1 MGTRIDVAGM
11 LCAVAAAVLYQIM
24 SATAAESTA
33 APTGDDGLPEVH
45 WATYLSI
52 PFVAGVVGWG
62 TNWVA
67 IKMTFFPVEFI
78 GWDLWRPEGEPI
90 GLFGWQGIIPAKAAK
105 MAAISVDLLTQRLFN
120 IPEIFKRIDASTF
133 SDEFRPGTEKI
144 MLELVPEI
152 ARDLMPGVWETL
164 PGRMRRALLS
174 KMLDDNKVMVRDL
187 LDEMRENVD
196 EVLDLRTMCI
206 ESIVNHKELLNNC
219 FLKCGAK
226 EFPFIVNSGFY
237 FGFLFGLIQMVV
249 YIFYRAGWVLP
260 VFGLV
265 VGYATNWLA
274 LWLIFNPIEVTPY
287 CWGAFKMQGLFLK
300 RQAEVSAEFARIN
313 SIEETLYC
321 CGKVKMQGLFLKR
334 QAEVSAE
341 FARINS
347 STLLTSEKMWESILT
362 GPRNIQF
369 RYMLNRH
376 SRAFAKKLLGRLRAF
391 LGARLGGDAMAR
403 CVEVQCAHCLIVSR
417 SGLLIEAPCAFRDLF
432 FFARHRSTRCRT
444 ASRTASWRKCRR
456 RSTTCT
462 TTPRPRSAWRRSCAR
477 RWPRCRRPS
486 SRACCTRR
494 SRRTRSS

>member
-1 MGTRIDVAGM
+1 MARGM
-11 LCAVAAAVLYQIM
+11 CDTKNVITAVLAVTLGLVQM
-24 SATAAESTA
+24 VSAATPASAS
-33 APTGDDGLPEVH
+33 PEKCVDEEPS
-45 WATYLSI
+45 WYTYLSI

-90 GLFGWQGIIPAKAAK
+90 GFFGWQGIIPAKAAK

-120 IPEIFKRIDASTF
+120 VREIFARLDADKF
-133 SDEFRPGTEKI
+133 SEEFRPGTEKI
-144 MLELVPEI
+144 MLKLVPEI

-164 PGRMRRALLS
+164 PGRVRRALLR
-174 KMLDDNKVMVRDL
+174 KMLDDNRVMVRDL

-196 EVLDLRTMCI
+196 QVLDLRTMCI
-206 ESIVNHKELLNNC
+206 ASIVEHKELLNNC

-249 YIFYRAGWVLP
+249 YIFFPHEGWVLP

-274 LWLIFNPIEVTPY
+274 LWLIFNPIEKT
-287 CWGAFKMQGLFLK
+287 Q
-300 RQAEVSAEFARIN
+300 
-313 SIEETLYC
+313 YC
-321 CGKVKMQGLFLKR
+321 CGRVTMQGLFLKR

-376 SRAFAKKLLGRLRAF
+376 SRAFAKTLLGRLRAF
-391 LGARLGGDAMAR
+391 LGAHLGHDAHVDALQDRIADRIMEEMPGQIHYVHEYTEAALGMETELREKMAALPSAEFEG
-403 CVEVQCAHCLIVSR
+403 VLHPAFQEDEIKLILVGAVL
-417 SGLLIEAPCAFRDLF
+417 GLGVGF
-432 FFARHRSTRCRT
+432 FQLYVVFT
-444 ASRTASWRKCRR
+444 
-456 RSTTCT
+456 
-462 TTPRPRSAWRRSCAR
+462 SC
-477 RWPRCRRPS
+477 
-486 SRACCTRR
+486 
-494 SRRTRSS
+494 

>member
-120 IPEIFKRIDASTF
+120 VREIFARLDASTF

-144 MLELVPEI
+144 MLKLVPEI

-274 LWLIFNPIEVTPY
+274 LWLIFNPIE
-287 CWGAFKMQGLFLK
+287 
-300 RQAEVSAEFARIN
+300 
-313 SIEETLYC
+313 ETLYC

-432 FFARHRSTRCRT
+432 FSHATGRRAAGPHRGPHHGGNAVADPLRARLHRGRARHGDGAAREDGRAAVGRVRGR
-444 ASRTASWRKCRR
+444 AAPGVPGGRDQADPRR
-456 RSTTCT
+456 RGA
-462 TTPRPRSAWRRSCAR
+462 RAGRRVLPAVR
-477 RWPRCRRPS
+477 RVHGVMERDG
-486 SRACCTRR
+486 
-494 SRRTRSS
+494 